1 MRVNEQGRGS
11 DPRACHRR
19 TAYDVIQPI
28 WEVAIATSAGTP
40 NVDLAE
46 LRQQARALTDF
57 AVNPQVI
64 ELLEEI
70 EASPDPI
77 AAADE
82 LATVDELRRRG
93 IDISDDLRLTLRY
106 FESADDVEGHE
117 RVIWA
122 PVAETAD

>member
-1 MRVNEQGRGS
+1 M
-11 DPRACHRR
+11 
-19 TAYDVIQPI
+19 
-28 WEVAIATSAGTP
+28 TSAGTP

-122 PVAETAD
+122 PVAEAQIEASGSWTVCGSIGAPIVPICLSVGRTPNPQ